1 MVLLTILL
9 PKCISSINSIST
21 CLKCSRTNICQQGL
35 VGLKGGCSSPT
46 DFGAAKFRLHHD
58 CSTIHPTKPSDAAV
72 WSSIAVMVRR
82 LRHIYIGLPMLLLL
96 VVPSIV
102 VSEWGKLFPTSSSS
116 PFVVVSSNKG
126 AGVFLLTGKPI
137 KVM

>member
-58 CSTIHPTKPSDAAV
+58 CSTISTQPNPVAVDASVEYSSAV
-72 WSSIAVMVRR
+72 VVMVRR
-82 LRHIYIGLPMLLLL
+82 SSGMAYIYWGLLFYY
-96 VVPSIV
+96 SI
-102 VSEWGKLFPTSSSS
+102 SS
-116 PFVVVSSNKG
+116 K
-126 AGVFLLTGKPI
+126 
-137 KVM
+137 